1 MGPIVILD
9 KSAFQSLSHE
19 ELGFLNKHYTVNIP
33 PILILDMFADLK
45 QNVADLASCQDQ
57 IAGLAEKLSLWE
69 ARLNVHYRTLCMAS
83 LLGHE
88 LALTGMPV
96 IRGCRVV
103 RAKDGGEDIFF
114 DETNERKAIRCLREY
129 RFLEAEALLAARWQE
144 VSRQLSDPSWFRK
157 SLATHYII
165 VPKVTSLRKVA
176 NSVDSLLLNA
186 NLQTE
191 LLRWFMTSLALPSS
205 EQDAIIERWAQKRT
219 PLLRDWAP
227 YAFFCIR
234 VMFTFHVAA
243 SYNIFGSSLTDLIDM
258 EYLFYLP
265 FCMAFCSGDKLHARM
280 APMLLNPQQDFVS
293 IDEMRTDLHWL
304 AEEWRSLSKQEREA
318 WAYDYGNSPPRNENS
333 ITHRLWKKHMK
344 SWKPGSGNSMTKEQQ
359 QEILER
365 IRPFINAID
374 EITGKE
380 Q

>member
-33 PILILDMFADLK
+33 PILILDVFADLK
-45 QNVADLASCQDQ
+45 QNVTDLAGCQEQ
-57 IAGLAEKLSLWE
+57 IAVLTEKLSLWE
-69 ARLNVHYRTLCMAS
+69 ARGNVHYRTLCMTS

-88 LALTGMPV
+88 LAVTGMPV
-96 IRGCRVV
+96 IGGCKVIC
-103 RAKDGGEDIFF
+103 ATDGREDILF

-129 RFLEAEALLAARWQE
+129 RFPEAEALLAAQWQE
-144 VSRQLSDPSWFRK
+144 VLRQLSDPSWFRK

-191 LLRWFMTSLALPSS
+191 LLRWFMTSLALPGA
-205 EQDAIIERWAQKRT
+205 EQDAIIERWTQKRT

-227 YAFFCIR
+227 YAFYCIK
-234 VMFTFHVAA
+234 VMFIFYTAA
-243 SYNIFGSSLTDLIDM
+243 AFNIFGSSLTDLIDM

-265 FCMAFCSGDKLHARM
+265 FCMAFCSGNKLHARM
-280 APMLLNPQQDFVS
+280 APMLLNPQQDFVPT
-293 IDEMRTDLHWL
+293 DELKADLHWL
-304 AEEWRSLSKQEREA
+304 ADEWRSLSKQERET
-318 WAYDYGNSPPRNENS
+318 WAYDHGNCPPRNENS
-333 ITHRLWKKHMK
+333 VTHRLWEKHMRP
-344 SWKPGSGNSMTKEQQ
+344 WEPGSDNRMTKEQQ

-365 IRPFINAID
+365 IRPFINAIN